1 MPVNRIYGPSGGSL
15 SPPMPV
21 LQALIACVFL
31 VSTAAW
37 SDYGCLAEERPLCR
51 AYVDTNDSQRAA
63 RDAACIKLPGRP
75 VNKCPDRARYK
86 CSAQSFIEYTY
97 RADAL
102 PRAKSD
108 CSLYGGRF
116 ETLE

>member
-1 MPVNRIYGPSGGSL
+1 MPLFQGLIGGL
-15 SPPMPV
+15 
-21 LQALIACVFL
+21 LLI
-31 VSTAAW
+31 STAAW
-37 SDYGCLAEERPLCR
+37 SDYGCLAEERPVCR
-51 AYVDTNDSQRAA
+51 AYIDAGDAQRAA

-75 VNKCPDRARYK
+75 VNKCPDRARSK
-86 CSAQSFIEYTY
+86 CSTQSFLDYTY

-108 CSLYGGRF
+108 CALQGGRF